1 MNFFKKFG
9 DGGLR
14 QIFWEAAKTG
24 TEEIFKKVLSKS
36 KDKNKAA
43 YDYSAVLE
51 PKTWSFYA
59 MEPSAKVE
67 HVTSNFVESFNK
79 LIDEL
84 RYMPLIKLLDHLR
97 GRLMKVIWIRKVTA
111 ERWSNPLTP
120 KVCYRIGK
128 LEKNARYALVTQ
140 IWQYELEVEIKDTK
154 VGVKLDKRVCDYGY
168 LQLKGIPYVHALA
181 CLNTIRNT
189 NKKDHTHAYFHMEA

>member
-14 QIFWEAAKTG
+14 QIFWEAAKAG
-24 TEEIFKKVLSKS
+24 TEETFKKALSKI

-43 YDYSAVLE
+43 YDYLAVLE

-79 LIDEL
+79 WIDEL
-84 RYMPLIKLLDHLR
+84 RYISLLSCLI
-97 GRLMKVIWIRKVTA
+97 
-111 ERWSNPLTP
+111 N
-120 KVCYRIGK
+120 
-128 LEKNARYALVTQ
+128 
-140 IWQYELEVEIKDTK
+140 
-154 VGVKLDKRVCDYGY
+154 
-168 LQLKGIPYVHALA
+168 
-181 CLNTIRNT
+181 
-189 NKKDHTHAYFHMEA
+189 